1 MKHFLL
7 TLMVLVPSMASAQTI
22 PEIIGGAIADI
33 IGIDAVPSTP
43 NAQAIAESISGE
55 MAEKCGEI
63 YQTLRDY
70 RRADLGGRE
79 IQPSDVF
86 SSPRDGEACEVTRR
100 DLRVYYCRYNVAW
113 FARPRAVF
121 LRTDASGTP
130 LSVRRIQDTPANAWQ
145 VADFDARPRPGVL
158 EELQRLRE
166 AEKQRAIARARQDYQ
181 RRLERENVALSMVAN
196 VESDYR
202 QAFSLL
208 TENECRSNRA
218 EGNDPIIDN
227 PRPLTHGRPEF

>member
-1 MKHFLL
+1 MKHLLL
-7 TLMVLVPSMASAQTI
+7 TLMVLVLSMASAQTI

-33 IGIDAVPSTP
+33 IGSDAVPSTP

-63 YQTLRDY
+63 YPTLRDY
-70 RRADLGGRE
+70 RRANLGRE
-79 IQPSDVF
+79 IQPFDVF
-86 SSPRDGEACEVTRR
+86 LSPRDGEACEVTRR
-100 DLRVYYCRYNVAW
+100 DMSVYRCRYNVAW
-113 FARPRAVF
+113 GARPREIL

-130 LSVRRIQDTPANAWQ
+130 LSVRRIQDTPASAWQ

-166 AEKQRAIARARQDYQ
+166 AEKQRAIAEARQDYQ
-181 RRLERENVALSMVAN
+181 RDLERENVALSMVAN

-202 QAFSLL
+202 QAFSMY
-208 TENECRSNRA
+208 TENKCDAGFLPEIDR
-218 EGNDPIIDN
+218 IIN
-227 PRPLTHGRPEF
+227 PRPLTHGRPDF